1 MKWKVDTASNKVS
14 RLQNDGRDEFLRQTF
29 TYEVNSINS
38 VNVSVND
45 PTANEECY
53 ENETKK
59 IKPWN
64 SWSVYLKDE
73 IDKRTEDESSKLKI
87 IKQLHQ
93 IKQERYNLR
102 KNQHLVLINQETSP
116 QEMLAKRIKTQK
128 KSCPKFETKGFGAW
142 KPDWGIRKSK

>member
-38 VNVSVND
+38 VNISVND

-59 IKPWN
+59 I
-64 SWSVYLKDE
+64 VDQF
-73 IDKRTEDESSKLKI
+73 I
-87 IKQLHQ
+87 
-93 IKQERYNLR
+93 
-102 KNQHLVLINQETSP
+102 
-116 QEMLAKRIKTQK
+116 
-128 KSCPKFETKGFGAW
+128 W
-142 KPDWGIRKSK
+142 KMK

>member
-1 MKWKVDTASNKVS
+1 MKRKVDTASNKAS

-38 VNVSVND
+38 VNISVND
-45 PTANEECY
+45 PIANEECY
-53 ENETKK
+53 ENETTKK
-59 IKPWN
+59 NKPWN
-64 SWSVYLKDE
+64 SWPVYLKDE
-73 IDKRTEDESSKLKI
+73 IDKRTEEESSKLKI

-116 QEMLAKRIKTQK
+116 QEMLAKRTKTKK
-128 KSCPKFETKGFGAW
+128 KSCPKFDTKGFGAC
-142 KPDWGIRKSK
+142 KPDWGIRK